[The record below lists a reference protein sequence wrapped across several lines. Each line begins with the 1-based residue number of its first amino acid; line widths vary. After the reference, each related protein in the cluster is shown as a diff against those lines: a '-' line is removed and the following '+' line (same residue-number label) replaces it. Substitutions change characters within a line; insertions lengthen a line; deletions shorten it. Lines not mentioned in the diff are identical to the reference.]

1 VPTNVY
7 FNNFSYG
14 REQDLVED
22 LTIESIKIY
31 GHNVR
36 YVPKNAVR
44 RDPLFGEDTL
54 ATYTNA
60 VEMEMYIKNVE
71 GFEGEGDFLSKFNL
85 EIRDQVTFTVARKR
99 FDQARSE
106 RLTTEVGYSYLQEEA
121 DTNAPS
127 RQFLSTS
134 ANTNLFGINLEE
146 GTAEGYSITNNRPTE
161 GDLIYFPMVDKT
173 FEIKYVEHEQVF
185 YQTGRLQTYD
195 IRCELW
201 SYSNERI
208 DTGISDID
216 KIEDNY
222 STDILVYELTLESYL
237 ARATGTVTLSGGSIS
252 SVTITDGGGYE
263 TAPTVTFS
271 APPQGVVSGVSVTV
285 SGAGHINGG
294 TYSTTGGSGSG
305 LTIQGTGTGGLVGAA
320 VVNGGS
326 GYEVGDVVQTV
337 TDYPASIQIT
347 SVTNQTQATGTATIN
362 SNGVVTGVTI
372 TEGGTG
378 YTGDSHTVTF
388 SQAEITGVLQSEE
401 GGSLMQEYRVEDS
414 QPTANNEY
422 FASNDPVFSPSAV
435 IDFSESNPF
444 SEIDRY

>member
-1 VPTNVY
+1 MPTNVY

-22 LTIESIKIY
+22 LTIESIKMY
-31 GHNVR
+31 GHSLRYIPKTVVR
-36 YVPKNAVR
+36 N
-44 RDPLFGEDTL
+44 DPLFGEDTL
-54 ATYTNA
+54 TSYNEAA
-60 VEMEMYIKNVE
+60 EIEMYIRNVE
-71 GFEGEGDFLSKFNL
+71 GFEGDGDFLSKFNL
-85 EIRDQVTFTVARKR
+85 EIRDQITFTVARKR
-99 FDQARSE
+99 FDQAKSE
-106 RLTTEVGYSYLQEEA
+106 KLTTEVGYNYLVETA
-121 DTNAPS
+121 NTNSPS
-127 RQFLSTS
+127 RQYLSTAYS
-134 ANTNLFGINLEE
+134 GDSIVLEE
-146 GTAEGYSITNNRPTE
+146 GTSEGYAITTNRPVE
-161 GDLIYFPMVDKT
+161 GDLIYFPLVGKM
-173 FEIKYVEHEQVF
+173 FEIKFVEHESIF

-195 IRCELW
+195 LRCELFE
-201 SYSNERI
+201 YSNERI
-208 DTGISDID
+208 DTGNTVID
-216 KIEDNY
+216 AIEDNY
-222 STDILVYELTLESYL
+222 STDILTNEFTLETYL

-252 SVTITDGGGYE
+252 SVTITDGGSYE

-271 APPQGVVSGVSVTV
+271 APPQGVVSGVAVTV
-285 SGAGHINGG
+285 SGAGHINGQ

-347 SVTNQTQATGTATIN
+347 SLTNHTQATGIATIN
-362 SNGVVTGVTI
+362 SSGVVTGVTI
-372 TEGGTG
+372 TEGGSG

-388 SQAEITGVLQSEE
+388 SQGEITGVIQLEE
-401 GGSLMQEYRVEDS
+401 GGSLMQEYRVEVT

-422 FASNDPVFSPSAV
+422 FQSNDPVFSSTSV